1 MTQEEVDALCDI
13 QIDPETGRMVMD
25 TVTGDAALIRGVA
38 VVLQDVAIR
47 IRTQIGEIKR
57 QGLDTFG
64 WDIYGMLK
72 REDSLANLSLM
83 RNAILSAIREDDRVD
98 DAEAGINNDGSLAD
112 KSIVFDITLKIAGS
126 VQPPFQ
132 LTMPD

>member
-1 MTQEEVDALCDI
+1 MTQAEVDALVDI
-13 QIDPETGRMVMD
+13 QIDPATGRTVMD
-25 TVTGDAALIRGVA
+25 TATGDAALVRGVA
-38 VVLQDVAIR
+38 VVLQDLAIR
-47 IRTQIGEIKR
+47 LRTQIGEIKR

-72 REDSLANLSLM
+72 REDSLANISLM

-98 DAEAGINNDGSLAD
+98 DAEIGINNEGSLAD
-112 KSIVFDITLKIAGS
+112 KATVFDVTVKIADS